1 MGKSK
6 RTIDSF
12 FKRIED
18 VCDPQLHSVTDN
30 TKEDDHNTHPQHD
43 GNRERPSILSYPSNQ
58 RDEIRRLYIKLG
70 PYQLQKSKYPFS
82 PSGRSGSM
90 RSFQQ
95 AWVKNFWWLEYSE
108 KKDVAFCFPCF
119 LFNKKPIGKV
129 GSDTFTV
136 SGFNRW
142 KKVNC
147 GKDCAFIVHE
157 GKTPAS
163 AHNFSV
169 RCYEDLKNQLCHIE
183 NVIEKQT
190 TQQVMDNRLRLKVSI
205 VAIKW
210 LTFQGCALRGH
221 DERPNS
227 RNQGNFL
234 ELIKF
239 LASYNKTV
247 ADVVLENAPQ
257 NAKYTS
263 PDIQKEILS
272 VLATNVQKTIRD
284 EIGMS
289 KFCLIVNESQDE
301 SKKEQ
306 MAIVVRF
313 VDQDGNV
320 KERFLDLIHVKDT
333 TSLTL
338 KNEILCSLSYH
349 KLSVQDIRGQG
360 YDGASNMRGEW
371 NGFQALL
378 LKECPYA
385 YYIHCLSHQLQ
396 LALVAASKDVS
407 EVHNFFKTLNF
418 VVNVISSSSKR
429 NDQLQD
435 AQIAEISHLTEVGEL
450 ESGKGTN
457 QIRTLQRPG
466 DTRWSSH
473 FKAICSLIRL
483 FGPSCAVLN
492 DIALKGSTSS
502 QRGDAAYALTHALS
516 FDFVIVMH
524 MMKEIMGITDKLCQT
539 LQQKSIDIVNAL
551 ALVSTTKILIQKLRD
566 EGWQSLLDQVVCFC
580 EKNNIPVPNMNEAY
594 RYIIRQRREK
604 DNITTEHHY
613 RVELFIV
620 AIDSQL
626 QELNSRFNESATEL
640 LRLSVMLDPRKSLNV
655 EDICKLA
662 TSYYPMDF
670 TERER
675 SLLKLELKHYE
686 IDVQNHPQLKNSST
700 ISELCRGL
708 HEKRKSSTYPLLD
721 KLIRLI
727 LTLPVSTTTS
737 ERAFSAM
744 KLLKTR
750 LRNTMSDDF
759 LKSCLLVNI
768 EREIADTFPTDEIID
783 YFYSMKQR
791 RAQLKVHK
799 VNG

>member
-1 MGKSK
+1 MGESK

-43 GNRERPSILSYPSNQ
+43 GNSNIEEPNNIEPEKN
-58 RDEIRRLYIKLG
+58 DMSALG
-70 PYQLQKSKYPFS
+70 
-82 PSGRSGSM
+82 
-90 RSFQQ
+90 
-95 AWVKNFWWLEYSE
+95 E
-108 KKDVAFCFPCF
+108 
-119 LFNKKPIGKV
+119 
-129 GSDTFTV
+129 
-136 SGFNRW
+136 
-142 KKVNC
+142 
-147 GKDCAFIVHE
+147 
-157 GKTPAS
+157 
-163 AHNFSV
+163 
-169 RCYEDLKNQLCHIE
+169 LCHIE

-205 VAIKW
+205 EAIKW

-257 NAKYTS
+257 NAKYAS

-272 VLATNVQKTIRD
+272 VLATNVEKTIHD
-284 EIGMS
+284 EIEMS
-289 KFCLIVNESQDE
+289 KFCLIVDESQDE

-371 NGFQALL
+371 NGLQALL

-385 YYIHCLSHQLQ
+385 YYIHCFAHQLQ

-418 VVNVISSSSKR
+418 VVNVISSSSKC

-450 ESGKGTN
+450 ESGK
-457 QIRTLQRPG
+457 
-466 DTRWSSH
+466 
-473 FKAICSLIRL
+473 
-483 FGPSCAVLN
+483 VLN

-580 EKNNIPVPNMNEAY
+580 EKHNIPVPNMNEAY

-613 RVELFIV
+613 RVELFIA

-626 QELNSRFNESATEL
+626 QELNSRFNESTTEL

-670 TERER
+670 TEHER
-675 SLLKLELKHYE
+675 NLLKLELQHYE

-700 ISELCRGL
+700 ISELCRDL
-708 HEKRKSSTYPLLD
+708 HETRKLSTYPLLD

-727 LTLPVSTTTS
+727 LTLPVSTATS

-744 KLLKTR
+744 KLVKTR

-783 YFYSMKQR
+783 DFYSMKQR
-791 RAQLKVHK
+791 RAQLKV
-799 VNG
+799 NG